1 MEQSIQISTEYIT
14 LGQLLKEAGLI
25 DTGGQAKWFLDEYKV
40 FLNGE
45 QEQRRGKKLYSGDRI
60 EIETGD
66 SFLIATK

>member
-1 MEQSIQISTEYIT
+1 MEQSIQISKEYIT
-14 LGQLLKEAGLI
+14 LGQLLKEVGLI

-66 SFLIATK
+66 SFLIAGK